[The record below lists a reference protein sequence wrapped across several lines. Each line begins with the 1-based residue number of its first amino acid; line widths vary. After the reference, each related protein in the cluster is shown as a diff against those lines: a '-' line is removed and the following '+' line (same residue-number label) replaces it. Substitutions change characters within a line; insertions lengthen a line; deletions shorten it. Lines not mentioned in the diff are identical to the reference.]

1 MNEIRFT
8 IQHSEFDELIV
19 PIIDGKSLISILKEF
34 EKPFAKKEGHLELAG
49 GYKGIPKSHI
59 NSLSDYYLGVIQA
72 EGFENKTAILDCPCL
87 CVGCWSFVA
96 KIETEKKKVL
106 WKEFEQIHRN
116 SWGLFQFRQFY
127 FRQSTIRKGFGRAI
141 ERIKFQMKLSPT
153 EIYNNKKIFF
163 IGGTGFVGKVTLSM
177 LLHNFPNVGKVYCI
191 VRARDKQESLNRFW
205 TSVITSPTFDPIREK
220 HGDKFEDFIREKLIP
235 VNGDVSAEFLGM
247 TEEEATEIMSDCDI
261 IINSAGNVTFNPPLE
276 SALRTNVTGTNNV
289 LKLARLMK
297 RPCLVHV
304 STCFVAGKR
313 NGSIWENEPVVGYFP
328 KKEELTGTTFDVD
341 QEIKDCARLSEQ
353 ARQEAE
359 DATQQAKFRELARQR
374 FIEEGRDPDDES
386 EIKSAIFRERKM
398 WVRERTTELGNA
410 RADYWGWTNI
420 YTYSKSLAEQ
430 IVAKQDDIVKIILRP
445 SIVESSVNYPFPGW
459 NEGFTTTAP
468 LILIALRGQPVIP
481 VNEKLVLDIIPV
493 DMVAGAMLGAAMN
506 AMIDDKPPLVF
517 QACSGDVNPNDMKR
531 IVGLVGLYKR
541 QHFKDKETGNKLVNR
556 VSAMI
561 EATPV
566 TQRTYELTSAP
577 MLNSLAKKATGWL
590 DKATPRWGGGR
601 IGDIVND
608 VKKSV
613 ADFER
618 TTEETKQAF
627 EMFKPFMIDNEYQ
640 YRADNT
646 RALMNV
652 VKSAEKSLLPW
663 YPDKLDWYDYWLN
676 VHFPGMRK
684 WVLPTLE
691 EELDAKIE
699 KRVHTYR
706 DVVDMFETAVKRF
719 PTRVTMRIE
728 RHGRKEQYT
737 YEDAK
742 ELANRVAG
750 FLANKGV
757 EPHQKVILFSHNM
770 PEWGLSY
777 FGILKAGATAIP
789 LDPSL
794 KAEDVAKF
802 AEAGEASAILI
813 SPRLFD
819 ENPELKEL
827 TKVPIYIF
835 DEVFEMPSEIDEAK
849 RLALLP
855 KKISSNTIASLIFT
869 SGTTG
874 TPKAV
879 MLSHKNFVNMVSM
892 LSSVLDMSI
901 SDGVLS
907 VLPLHHTFEFSAG
920 FLTPFTNG
928 TQITYLDELNGDE
941 LAKALENGLVTGMV
955 GVPALWEMLHRRI
968 KTRFRDQGDWVADI
982 ADNIIDFN
990 SWLRDHTPFNLGP
1003 IVFFPIHERFGG
1015 RMRYLISGGSALSE
1029 KVQKDLHGLGF
1040 TILEGYGLTESS
1052 PVLTFT
1058 RPQNKLNKGSVGK
1071 NLPGVE
1077 VKIEDPDENGVGEIL
1092 ARGQN
1097 VMVGYFN
1104 NEEATK
1110 DVLQDRWLKT
1120 GDLGK
1125 LDEDGNLTIVGRS
1138 KDIIIDSNG
1147 KNIYPDEV
1155 EELYGKSKYIKELS
1169 VVGLQDENGGE
1180 KIACLVVPDYE
1191 FDITTPRAEVNKM
1204 IETHFR
1210 EVSQTLPF
1218 FKRIKVLH
1226 VSPFELP
1233 RTATRKVKR
1242 REVIEELQ
1250 RLEAKTKG
1258 ESKFL
1263 SEKKTDGNVAWLC
1276 EIVATVANR
1285 PRSEVTIES
1294 RLSDFGFDSL
1304 MYVELASAIEDAGGK
1319 LLSPDTLN
1327 EVQDIRELINS
1338 VQRVDK
1344 SKHIEA
1350 PEIEKKK
1357 DTDEIFVPGLL
1368 KTIGNVAIDFAGDM
1382 LYERVLKTTLEGQ
1395 MNVPPHTNFIVAP
1408 NHESHLDTGLV
1419 RKALGKD
1426 VADRTVAV
1434 AAADYW
1440 FDTKYKRAYVENFT
1454 NLVPIDRTGNLRQS
1468 LRFVREYLDGGY
1480 NALIFPEGTRS
1491 TTGEITEFK
1500 PVIGY
1505 LALTCKIGILPIYV
1519 HGTYEAF
1526 PKGMTIPARESFGA
1540 EIGAKVGRFLEYDE
1554 LAKMTDGMAKNE
1566 AYRMIAARVQH
1577 EVENMRDGKSER
1589 FDVAGIRKKWK
1600 AERRKTRK
1608 QEVVIDE

>member
-1 MNEIRFT
+1 
-8 IQHSEFDELIV
+8 
-19 PIIDGKSLISILKEF
+19 
-34 EKPFAKKEGHLELAG
+34 
-49 GYKGIPKSHI
+49 
-59 NSLSDYYLGVIQA
+59 
-72 EGFENKTAILDCPCL
+72 
-87 CVGCWSFVA
+87 
-96 KIETEKKKVL
+96 
-106 WKEFEQIHRN
+106 
-116 SWGLFQFRQFY
+116 
-127 FRQSTIRKGFGRAI
+127 
-141 ERIKFQMKLSPT
+141 MKLSPT
-153 EIYNNKKIFF
+153 EIFNNKKIFF

-177 LLHNFPNVGKVYCI
+177 LLHNFPNIGKVYAT
-191 VRARDKQESLNRFW
+191 VRARDKNESLNRFW
-205 TSVITSPTFDPIREK
+205 NSVVTSPTFDPLREK
-220 HGDKFEDFIREKLIP
+220 YGDKFEDFIREKLVP

-247 TEEEATEIMSDCDI
+247 DEAEAREIMSDCDI

-276 SALRTNVTGTNNV
+276 SALRTNVVGTNNV
-289 LKLARLMK
+289 LNLARLMK
-297 RPCLVHV
+297 RPTLVHV

-313 NGSIWENEPVVGYFP
+313 SGSIWENEPVVGYFP
-328 KKEELTGTTFDVD
+328 RKDELIGTTFDVER
-341 QEIKDCARLSEQ
+341 EIADCARLSEQ

-359 DATQQAKFRELARQR
+359 DATQAAKFRELARQR
-374 FIEEGRDPDDES
+374 FTEEGRDPDDES

-398 WVRERTTELGNA
+398 WIRERTTELGNA

-430 IVAKQDDIVKIILRP
+430 IVAKQDDIVKILVRP
-445 SIVESSVNYPFPGW
+445 SIVESSINYPFPGW

-506 AMIDDKPPLVF
+506 ALIDDKPPLVF
-517 QACSGDVNPNDMKR
+517 QACSGDSNPNDMKR

-541 QHFKDKETGNKLVNR
+541 QHFKEKETGNKLVNR
-556 VSAMI
+556 VSGMI
-561 EATPV
+561 ETTTV
-566 TQRTYELTSAP
+566 TQKTYETFSAP
-577 MLNSLAKKATGWL
+577 MLNNLAKKATGWL
-590 DKATPRWGGGR
+590 DKASPRWGGGR

-627 EMFKPFMIDNEYQ
+627 EMFKPFMVDNEYN

-646 RALMNV
+646 RALMNL
-652 VKSAEKSLLPW
+652 VKSSEKHLLPW
-663 YPDKLDWYDYWLN
+663 SPEKLDWYDYWLN

-691 EELDAKIE
+691 EELDNVIE
-699 KRVHTYR
+699 KRVHTYK
-706 DVVDMFETAVKRF
+706 DLVDMFETSVKRF
-719 PTRVTMRIE
+719 PTRVAMRIE
-728 RHGRKEQYT
+728 RYGKKEQYT
-737 YEDAK
+737 FEDAK
-742 ELANRVAG
+742 ELAYRVAG
-750 FLANKGV
+750 FLAEKGV
-757 EPHQKVILFSHNM
+757 EPHQKVILFSNNM

-794 KAEDVAKF
+794 NADDVAKF
-802 AEAGEASAILI
+802 VEAGDASAILI
-813 SPRLFD
+813 SPRLYD
-819 ENPELKEL
+819 ENPTLKDI
-827 TKVPIYIF
+827 TNVPIYIF
-835 DEVFEMPSEIDEAK
+835 DEVFEMPSEIEEAK
-849 RLALLP
+849 RLAKLP
-855 KKISSNTIASLIFT
+855 AKISSNTIASLIFT

-892 LSSVLDMSI
+892 LSSVLEMSI

-968 KTRFRDQGDWVADI
+968 KTGFRDKGDWFADL

-1003 IVFFPIHERFGG
+1003 IVFFPIHEKFGG

-1029 KVQKDLHGLGF
+1029 RVQKDLHGLGF

-1077 VKIEDPDENGVGEIL
+1077 VKIEEPDENGVGEIL

-1104 NEEATK
+1104 NDEATK
-1110 DVLQDRWLKT
+1110 SVLHDRWLRT

-1125 LDEDGNLTIVGRS
+1125 IDDDGNLTIVGRS

-1155 EELYGKSKYIKELS
+1155 EELYSKSKFIKELS
-1169 VVGLQDENGGE
+1169 VVGLVDENGGE
-1180 KIACLVVPDYE
+1180 KIACLVVADYE
-1191 FDITTPRAEVNKM
+1191 FDITLARAEVNRK
-1204 IETHFR
+1204 IEQHFR
-1210 EVSQTLPF
+1210 EVSQGLAF

-1226 VSPFELP
+1226 LTPFELP

-1258 ESKFL
+1258 ENKFK
-1263 SEKKTDGNVAWLC
+1263 SDKKPDGNVAWLC
-1276 EIVATVANR
+1276 DIVATVANR
-1285 PRSEVTIES
+1285 PRAEVSLDS
-1294 RLSDFGFDSL
+1294 RFSDFGFDSL

-1327 EVQDIRELINS
+1327 EVQDMRELLS
-1338 VQRVDK
+1338 AVERVDK
-1344 SKHIEA
+1344 SKRIEA
-1350 PEIEKKK
+1350 PEIEAKNNVV
-1357 DTDEIFVPGLL
+1357 DEIYVPGIL
-1368 KTIGNVAIDFAGDM
+1368 KRIGNVAIDLVGEA
-1382 LYERVLKTTLEGQ
+1382 LYNQVLTTTIEGQ
-1395 MNVPPHTNFIVAP
+1395 GNVPPHTNFIVAP

-1426 VADRTVAV
+1426 VAERTVAV

-1440 FDTKYKRAYVENFT
+1440 FDTKYKRAYMENFT
-1454 NLVPIDRTGNLRQS
+1454 NLVPIDRSGNLRQS

-1526 PKGMTIPARESFGA
+1526 PKGMTIPAKDSFGA
-1540 EIGAKVGRFLEYDE
+1540 EIGAKIGRYLEYDE
-1554 LAKMTDGMAKNE
+1554 LAKMTEGVSKNE
-1566 AYRMIAARVQH
+1566 AYRLIAARVQH
-1577 EVENMRDGKSER
+1577 EVENLRDGKNDK
-1589 FDVAGIRKKWK
+1589 FDVKSLRKKWK